1 VIYFI
6 ESQWLVKIGFS
17 LKPDKRTSKIQS
29 DSPFPCRLIGVMEGS
44 VADETAVQAKFSHLH
59 LRAEWFKLAD
69 DLLAFISENAVVPVK
84 KRSGEEPSDPIGK
97 YLFRNCM
104 TDRALGIILGVS
116 GAQVN
121 RVRNGRSW
129 PSKQL
134 MLAIFEK
141 TGITP
146 NELIGFEAP
155 MPENWK
161 AAA

>member
-1 VIYFI
+1 MIYFI
-6 ESQWLVKIGFS
+6 ESQGLVKIGFS
-17 LKPDKRTSKIQS
+17 LKPEKRTSKIQS
-29 DSPFPCRLIGVMEGS
+29 DSPYPCRLIGVMDGS
-44 VADETAVQAKFSHLH
+44 AADETAVQAKFAHLH
-59 LRAEWFKLAD
+59 LRAEWFKIAD
-69 DLLAFISENAVVPVK
+69 DLLSFISENAVVAVK
-84 KRSGEEPSDPIGK
+84 KRRGEEPSDPIGK
-97 YLFRNCM
+97 YLFRNSM
-104 TDRALGIILGVS
+104 TDRSLGKILGVS

-134 MLAIFEK
+134 MLALFEK

-146 NELIGFEAP
+146 NELIGLEAP